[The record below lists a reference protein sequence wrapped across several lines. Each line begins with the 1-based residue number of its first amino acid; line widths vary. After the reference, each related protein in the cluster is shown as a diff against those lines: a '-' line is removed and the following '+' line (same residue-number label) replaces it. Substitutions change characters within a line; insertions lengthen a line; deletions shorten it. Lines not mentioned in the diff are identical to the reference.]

1 MYFVGI
7 DLHKKLIVL
16 CVMDQNRRVMQ
27 TQKFACCEVG
37 LIRKFFESLGKF
49 RAVVEATAS
58 YEWLVDLLEPLADK
72 IVLAHPSK
80 LRVIAESSRKS
91 DKLDAKILAEFLVL
105 DMIPEAYRPTKR
117 EREHRMLVRHRVSIR
132 RGINRVKCRIR
143 RVLSDHNTDRDNLFN
158 AKGLQFVRTLILPES
173 ERFVLDQLLANY
185 DHLKEQLGAI
195 DRRIK
200 RFAESAPT
208 KEKEARELLA
218 TVPGVGEVVTEVIL
232 AELGDVNR
240 FGSQKKACAYAGLV
254 PSKRESAGKSKDL
267 GITKEGSVLLRTML
281 VQSAWVAVRYSRKWG
296 RVYDDLRRRCGPKRA
311 IIAVARR
318 LLTVIVAVLK
328 SGSPYSAAPKVDPKP
343 KSRRKVPEAAHAGTA
358 F

>member
-80 LRVIAESSRKS
+80 LRVIAESSRKI

-105 DMIPEAYRPTKR
+105 DMIPGRTGRRSAAC
-117 EREHRMLVRHRVSIR
+117 EHRMLVRHRVSIR
-132 RGINRVKCRIR
+132 RAINRVKCRIR
-143 RVLSDHNTDRDNLFN
+143 RVLFGSQH
-158 AKGLQFVRTLILPES
+158 GSGQFVQRERTAICPNADLARIRAFRARSIAGKLRS
-173 ERFVLDQLLANY
+173 LERTTRRYRSTNQ
-185 DHLKEQLGAI
+185 AI
-195 DRRIK
+195 PRK
-200 RFAESAPT
+200 RPT

-240 FGSQKKACAYAGLV
+240 FGSQKKSLCLCGSGSLEARVSGKVEGLGHYQGGFCPPRGRCWCNPPGWPCGILGSGDEFTMICGDGAVPNV
-254 PSKRESAGKSKDL
+254 PS
-267 GITKEGSVLLRTML
+267 
-281 VQSAWVAVRYSRKWG
+281 
-296 RVYDDLRRRCGPKRA
+296 
-311 IIAVARR
+311 
-318 LLTVIVAVLK
+318 
-328 SGSPYSAAPKVDPKP
+328 SPSPGVC
-343 KSRRKVPEAAHAGTA
+343 
-358 F
+358 